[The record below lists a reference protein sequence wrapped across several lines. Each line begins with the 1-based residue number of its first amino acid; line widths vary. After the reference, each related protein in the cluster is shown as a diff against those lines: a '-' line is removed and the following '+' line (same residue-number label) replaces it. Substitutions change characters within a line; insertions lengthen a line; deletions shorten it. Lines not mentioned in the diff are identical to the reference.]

1 MRHSAAKSKKAGL
14 LRRTTNRH
22 SSREEKQDSKSCD
35 KKGRQ
40 AGQAQVLLL
49 LLAWGRDRL
58 NYTKVRVD
66 LHVLRS
72 T

>member
-22 SSREEKQDSKSCD
+22 SSREEKQELRQ
-35 KKGRQ
+35 KGRQ